1 MRRWLATNLLE
12 VLRDAA
18 AGGLVLVALLALA
31 WLSGLMG

>member
-12 VLRDAA
+12 LLRDTV
-18 AGGLVLVALLALA
+18 AGGLVLVVLLALL

>member
-12 VLRDAA
+12 LLRDAA
-18 AGGLVLVALLALA
+18 AGGFVLVVLLVLL